1 MLDSWEE
8 YTFLAMLLTVFALAS
23 LTRDSRLHVGVLTLL
38 AGWFVSIVS
47 VNLVAFVPTLLVW
60 VIVNIVV
67 MYVFLQ
73 LHYRREDEEREPQ
86 DFNTNCWNCLSGVS
100 GTESGPQTAA
110 QAESGSASTQVAG
123 ESPPMKNAAP
133 HSSEFMFPAPRLR
146 AVSRLGF
153 GDDQGGEE
161 RRNSC

>member
-73 LHYRREDEEREPQ
+73 LHYRREDEEREPMWPIAIIGLE
-86 DFNTNCWNCLSGVS
+86 FFILISHVTAWFFGWAYYVIAINILFGLEILIIGFICLLRIYDRFFVR
-100 GTESGPQTAA
+100 AA
-110 QAESGSASTQVAG
+110 H
-123 ESPPMKNAAP
+123 K
-133 HSSEFMFPAPRLR
+133 
-146 AVSRLGF
+146 SR
-153 GDDQGGEE
+153 
-161 RRNSC
+161 S